1 LPKWPLKRFWG
12 RPKINLEKEGSVLRK
27 IFRISMAVAMLLL
40 MAGIAVASE
49 HGGGGDSSKWM
60 NLVYR
65 VINFVIVVGII
76 YKLMGKRIAQFFSS
90 RTYQIETELKDLDAR
105 RDEAEKKLKEVERRI
120 ANLEQEREEILAAAK
135 EQGEALKVQIIEK
148 AKQTAEQIKA
158 QARLSAEQEAKMAY
172 EAVKAELADKIAEAA
187 EKIVSEKLTE
197 EGHKALIN
205 DYLTRVVL
213 N

>member
-1 LPKWPLKRFWG
+1 M
-12 RPKINLEKEGSVLRK
+12 RK
-27 IFRISMAVAMLLL
+27 ILRISMAVAMLLL
-40 MAGIAVASE
+40 VAGIAVASE
-49 HGGGGDSSKWM
+49 HGGGGESSKWM
-60 NLVYR
+60 NFLYR
-65 VINFVIVVGII
+65 VINFVIVAGIL
-76 YKLMGKRIAQFFSS
+76 YKLVGKRLAEFFSS

-120 ANLEQEREEILAAAK
+120 ANLEQEREEILAAAR
-135 EQGEALKVQIIEK
+135 EQGEALKAQIIEK

-158 QARLSAEQEAKMAY
+158 QARLSAEQEAKLAY

-187 EKIVSEKLTE
+187 ENIVRERLTE